1 MQVAT
6 PFYTNDV
13 EGVVKL
19 LGTFLAVAATIYG
32 IIKARVTSDVTTRRD
47 IDGVGG
53 RVKSLESSRTSQD
66 TRLGAL
72 ERAMAES
79 RQRDDAIVSRVGAV
93 EESTRSV
100 ELLIRSAQDTLRV
113 QVQEIKDAVT
123 GEQAKLRERVV
134 RLETISELRA
144 KGRLRETP
152 DEEHP

>member
-1 MQVAT
+1 
-6 PFYTNDV
+6 
-13 EGVVKL
+13 
-19 LGTFLAVAATIYG
+19 
-32 IIKARVTSDVTTRRD
+32 
-47 IDGVGG
+47 
-53 RVKSLESSRTSQD
+53 
-66 TRLGAL
+66 
-72 ERAMAES
+72 MAES